1 MLSCSNFSETI
12 HVELPDKRQKIIML
26 EMFRKNLIG
35 QPCNI
40 LDDKGIA
47 IRSPLN
53 DIFVLRILDK
63 MRDTSTILY
72 VLDKKIGILLRI

>member
-1 MLSCSNFSETI
+1 MLNCSSFSETI
-12 HVELPDKRQKIIML
+12 HVELPDKRQKIVVL

-40 LDDKGIA
+40 LNNKSVA

-63 MRDTSTILY
+63 MRDTSTIL
-72 VLDKKIGILLRI
+72 